1 MPEAE
6 EKQKETVDIDTSGPE
21 VEIKLPE
28 EKTKDE
34 DKTYEDERET
44 KLEDGGVADDTP
56 EKPVEQPAV
65 QGSDKQESNAKEV
78 EDYSEG
84 VKKRIAKLTKKMRE
98 AERQKDE
105 ALRYAESVKKER
117 DQFKSQATSLDK
129 NYATEMEGRIAS
141 SLAAAQAKL
150 AAARESQ
157 DSKAEVE
164 ALTAISQLGYEQ
176 GKLAELKTAQ
186 QMEETAAKDKPQTI
200 AQPKRPASPDPRAEA
215 WAEKNEWFGKD
226 NAMTYTAFD
235 LHRKLTEE
243 EGYDPKS
250 DEYYAE
256 IDKRIRLEFPH
267 KFDTTVEKQTS
278 KPTQNVA
285 SATRSSKTSRKS
297 VRLTSSQVAIA
308 KKLGVPLEEYAKQL
322 MNTKGVC
329 ETTYEHEGGIGIWKR
344 INQLVRAKL
353 SKVIQQKYNHK
364 LKRLSQKQDQKFGLH
379 HRT

>member
-1 MPEAE
+1 MPDTDDN
-6 EKQKETVDIDTSGPE
+6 KTIDIDTSGPE
-21 VEIKLPE
+21 VEVKLPE
-28 EKTKDE
+28 EKTKEE
-34 DKTYEDERET
+34 DKTYESSEDNIITSDSSEEPDQQPDVQA
-44 KLEDGGVADDTP
+44 KDGGSV
-56 EKPVEQPAV
+56 QPASE
-65 QGSDKQESNAKEV
+65 QGSDKQKDNRQEV
-78 EDYSEG
+78 EEYSEG

-98 AERQKDE
+98 AERQRDE
-105 ALRYAESVKKER
+105 AISFAERTKKER
-117 DQFKSQATSLDK
+117 DEFKTQSISLDK

-150 AAARESQ
+150 AAARDSQ

-186 QMEETAAKDKPQTI
+186 QMQETAAKEKPAVPT
-200 AQPKRPASPDPRAEA
+200 QPKRPSAPDPKAEA

-243 EGYDPKS
+243 EGFDPKS
-250 DEYYAE
+250 DDYYEE

-285 SATRSSKTSRKS
+285 SATRSSKTGRKS

-322 MNTKGVC
+322 MNTKEV
-329 ETTYEHEGGIGIWKR
+329 
-344 INQLVRAKL
+344 
-353 SKVIQQKYNHK
+353 
-364 LKRLSQKQDQKFGLH
+364 
-379 HRT
+379 